1 MNLSSGEMQQ
11 CISNCTKCHQTCTET
26 LAYCLKKGGQ
36 HAAADH
42 IKLLVDCAESCGSC
56 ADFMLRQSDFHMKT
70 CGICA
75 EICTA
80 CAKSCERMDQDEQMK
95 TCAAACRACAESCQ
109 KMSGNAK
116 AA

>member
-1 MNLSSGEMQQ
+1 
-11 CISNCTKCHQTCTET
+11 
-26 LAYCLKKGGQ
+26 
-36 HAAADH
+36 
-42 IKLLVDCAESCGSC
+42 
-56 ADFMLRQSDFHMKT
+56 MLRQSDFHMKT
-70 CGICA
+70 CGLCA

-80 CAKSCERMDQDEQMK
+80 CAKSCERMGQDEQMK